1 MNHGDILVK
10 KERSGKVLSVEGRK
24 ADEYTE
30 KYEIAAQAIKSAEEI
45 LRENKLCSS
54 PRIADL
60 NAGGLALND
69 MTNSEFKNSALKRI
83 KDAVRRCKEDE
94 NGVCNYPKKK

>member
-10 KERSGKVLSVEGRK
+10 KERSGKALSFEGKK

-30 KYEIAAQAIKSAEEI
+30 KYEIAAQAIKSAEEM
-45 LRENKLCSS
+45 LREKKPCTP

-60 NAGGLALND
+60 YAGRLALND
-69 MTNSEFKNSALKRI
+69 MTNSDFKNSALKRI
-83 KDAVRRCKEDE
+83 RAAVLHCEKDE
-94 NGVCNYPKKK
+94 NGACKYPKKK

>member
-10 KERSGKVLSVEGRK
+10 KERSGKGLSFEGKK

-30 KYEIAAQAIKSAEEI
+30 KYEIAVRAIKSAEEM
-45 LRENKLCSS
+45 LREKKPCTP

-60 NAGGLALND
+60 YAGRLALND
-69 MTNSEFKNSALKRI
+69 MTNSKFKNSALIRI
-83 KDAVRRCKEDE
+83 GDAIVHCEKDK
-94 NGVCNYPKKK
+94 NGVCKYETD